1 MRLITL
7 GSDDQGRSYVVSDEE
22 IKTTEAIPGFSMMS
36 LFATTEVP
44 PPSPPRGQGIHDP
57 NPQVPGT
64 VNWMMV
70 DIAPGRVGPG
80 QELHYNTTIELAC
93 LLEGTIHYELGIGT
107 VDLAPGDCVAMPG
120 VDHATFA
127 GPEGARM
134 IAISI
139 GMAPFDD

>member
-1 MRLITL
+1 MKLVTL
-7 GSDDQGRSYVVSDEE
+7 GINDEGLSYVESERE
-22 IKTTEAIPGFSMMS
+22 IETTEAIPGFSMVS

-44 PPSPPRGQGIHDP
+44 PPTPPAGQGTHDH
-57 NPQVPGT
+57 NPQKPGT

-80 QELHYNTTIELAC
+80 QDLHYNNTIELAC
-93 LLEGTIHYELGIGT
+93 VLEGTIHYELGVGT
-107 VDLAPGDCVAMPG
+107 ADLGPGDCVAMPG

-134 IAISI
+134 ITISI
-139 GMAPFDD
+139 GMEAFA